1 MSGGSREPDRPPRA
15 EDGSGN
21 TVVIENRLEKS
32 REARRHAI
40 DLHRRRERLLPCGH
54 VQAHASACFEQP
66 IVRNTAGFHFDKWQ
80 LDWPRIARVTT
91 MSPIYRSH
99 SRSALAL
106 ASARMLEYSC
116 RAIGIHAM

>member
-40 DLHRRRERLLPCGH
+40 DLHRQRERLLPCGH
-54 VQAHASACFEQP
+54 VPGPRFSLL
-66 IVRNTAGFHFDKWQ
+66 RTA
-80 LDWPRIARVTT
+80 
-91 MSPIYRSH
+91 YRSKYRGV
-99 SRSALAL
+99 SFRQVAAGLATHC
-106 ASARMLEYSC
+106 ARHDNVSHLS
-116 RAIGIHAM
+116 IP